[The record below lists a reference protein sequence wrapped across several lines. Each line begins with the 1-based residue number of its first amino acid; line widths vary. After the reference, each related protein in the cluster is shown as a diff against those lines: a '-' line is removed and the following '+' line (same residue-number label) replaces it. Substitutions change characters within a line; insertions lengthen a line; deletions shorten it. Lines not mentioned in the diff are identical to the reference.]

1 MSMCN
6 QYKSIHCLDK
16 QIGFNTAPVAQYCS
30 VAVKELK
37 STEIT
42 QLIHTCTC
50 TFNLYQVSYN

>member
-30 VAVKELK
+30 VARERVKK
-37 STEIT
+37 YRN
-42 QLIHTCTC
+42 HTINT
-50 TFNLYQVSYN
+50 YMYMHI